1 MCLVKMNLTFK
12 SSLAR
17 VMLQLQETESQNK
30 NNRFVL
36 SDEIF
41 LNFLSAALLAPAFD
55 CAS

>member
-1 MCLVKMNLTFK
+1 MCLVKMNLTYK

-17 VMLQLQETESQNK
+17 VMLQLQETESKNK

-41 LNFLSAALLAPAFD
+41 LNFLSAALLAHAFD

>member
-1 MCLVKMNLTFK
+1 MCFVKMNLTYK

-17 VMLQLQETESQNK
+17 FMLQLQETESQNK

-41 LNFLSAALLAPAFD
+41 LNFLSAALLAHAFD
-55 CAS
+55 RAS

>member
-1 MCLVKMNLTFK
+1 MCLVKMNLTYK

-17 VMLQLQETESQNK
+17 VMLQLQETESKNK

-41 LNFLSAALLAPAFD
+41 LSAALLAHAFD